1 MVNKKLGMYLSGL
14 TKPEVEGLRELLN
27 LTEDEERVFDCLS
40 KGKSKIQTSEN
51 CNLSVSCIDSK
62 IKRINDKLHRLNNL

>member
-27 LTEDEERVFDCLS
+27 LTEDEEKVFNCLS
-40 KGKSKIQTSEN
+40 KGKSKIQTSDE
-51 CNLSVSCIDSK
+51 CLLSVPCIDKK
-62 IKRINDKLHRLNNL
+62 IKRINEKLNRLRSI